1 MCWFSQIITKGAYIY
16 VYNTKKK
23 KGEIKK
29 QNKKKKKK
37 NKTNNNKK
45 RWINKYS
52 GN

>member
-29 QNKKKKKK
+29 PNQEEEEEE
-37 NKTNNNKK
+37 
-45 RWINKYS
+45 
-52 GN
+52 